1 MDLAGS
7 HRAQRPRRSG
17 RSSQVPPWAVVAA
30 IVVALVPA
38 TWFTAQRVFDGP
50 PSATASAP
58 ATDLPIPPVSLAP
71 TSSSAPSTSP
81 APTPAAAS
89 SLPTVTADPPRRIT
103 AGDALD
109 AGFDSAV
116 TALEASSDDEV
127 ARLETRGAPGSP
139 GTDTVVVVGRVL
151 ADGQGAF
158 AALPLLGP
166 GDRVTIRTD
175 NGTLTYTV
183 RTAALLARDGL
194 ARSEVVA
201 AERPGWLV
209 LVGNRYDDAGDR
221 LGRDLVVTAQLTDAT
236 AG

>member
-38 TWFTAQRVFDGP
+38 TWFTAQRVLDGP
-50 PSATASAP
+50 RPATASAP
-58 ATDLPIPPVSLAP
+58 ATDLPIPPVSAAP
-71 TSSSAPSTSP
+71 TSS
-81 APTPAAAS
+81 PAATPVAAP
-89 SLPTVTADPPRRIT
+89 SLPTVAPDPPRRIT

-127 ARLETRGAPGSP
+127 ARLEARGAPGSP

-158 AALPLLGP
+158 AALPRLGP

-175 NGTLTYTV
+175 NGALTYTV

-194 ARSEVVA
+194 AGSAVVA
-201 AERPGWLV
+201 TERPGWLV

-221 LGRDLVVTAQLTDAT
+221 LARDLVVTAQLTDAT